1 MWHRNLCIKGEIRR
15 NIREKGSKD
24 DSICEIGVKSQIHLL
39 LHFPY
44 CVGVVF
50 SHSHVWLFAT
60 PWTAACQT
68 FLSFTVSHS
77 LLKLMSIESVIP
89 SNHLILCTLFLPLPS
104 MFPSIKVFFQWNL
117 GAYRIYSS
125 TFNGLTCLPI
135 LVSFL
140 IWIKFAICRMVPDHQ
155 T

>member
-24 DSICEIGVKSQIHLL
+24 DSMCEIGVKSQIHLL

-77 LLKLMSIESVIP
+77 LLKLMSIESVIEKEYYKDET
-89 SNHLILCTLFLPLPS
+89 SNYRKMSALHSLLFFTSVHCLKNSFANIWALTTT
-104 MFPSIKVFFQWNL
+104 IKWL
-117 GAYRIYSS
+117 
-125 TFNGLTCLPI
+125 
-135 LVSFL
+135 
-140 IWIKFAICRMVPDHQ
+140 
-155 T
+155 